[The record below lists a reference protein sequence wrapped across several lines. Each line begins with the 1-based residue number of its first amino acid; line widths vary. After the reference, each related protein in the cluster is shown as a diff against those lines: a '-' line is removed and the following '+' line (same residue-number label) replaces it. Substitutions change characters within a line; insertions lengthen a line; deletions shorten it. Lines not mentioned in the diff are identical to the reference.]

1 MNPVNQKEIDQKM
14 IELDGTDNKGKL
26 GANAILS
33 VSMAVAKVRPE
44 MHICN
49 LCYCCWMLYVK
60 KCLFHQATPTHVLSH
75 VT

>member
-33 VSMAVAKVRPE
+33 VSMAVAKVGPE
-44 MHICN
+44 MHICI
-49 LCYCCWMLYVK
+49 LYYCCWMLYGK
-60 KCLFHQATPTHVLSH
+60 KCLIHQAIPTHVLPSL
-75 VT
+75 

>member
-33 VSMAVAKVRPE
+33 VSMAVAKVGPE
-44 MHICN
+44 MHICI
-49 LCYCCWMLYVK
+49 LCCCCWMLYGK
-60 KCLFHQATPTHVLSH
+60 KCLIHQATPTHVLSY